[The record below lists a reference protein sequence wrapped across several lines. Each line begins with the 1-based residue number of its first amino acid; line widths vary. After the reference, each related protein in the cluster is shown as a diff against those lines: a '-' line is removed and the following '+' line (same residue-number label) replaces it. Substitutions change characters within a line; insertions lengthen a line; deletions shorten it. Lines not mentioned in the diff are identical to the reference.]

1 MFSRFSPE
9 ALERS
14 ERTIQAAAIF
24 EGQALLIARAC
35 AEAHPVQ
42 TVVAEVS
49 PDLEFRGIDRVLT
62 RDLHKRLGNAD
73 DGRWV
78 MLFTASDG
86 VPEILARCQEMV
98 RLARLKKERILQL
111 MEKRSKAG

>member
-1 MFSRFSPE
+1 MASRFSPQ

-24 EGQALLIARAC
+24 KGQALRIAREC
-35 AEAHPVQ
+35 EEAHPVQ

-49 PDLEFRGIDRVLT
+49 PGLEFSGVERVLT
-62 RDLHKRLGNAD
+62 RDLHERLNSAD

-78 MLFTASDG
+78 LLFTASDG
-86 VPEILARCQEMV
+86 VQEILARCQEMV
-98 RLARLKKERILQL
+98 RLASLKKERILQL
-111 MEKRSKAG
+111 MEKRSKAE